1 MPARLCYMGLEM
13 KRAWKRFPQLAAGAA
28 AFLFLIGAAAL
39 LAGRALYGGQVTG
52 RIAVGVVLPEGDRA
66 ARQAASMI
74 SSMESV
80 KSLSDFIYMDEEECR
95 EGLARGELAAGL
107 LVPEDLVSGIM
118 DGTNTPITV
127 LFPRENGL
135 EGRIFEELTQAG
147 AATLGAGQAGIYAGD
162 ELLISLGMA
171 ESVAQLEKDLNQI
184 YLSRSLP
191 RLDYFGQVRVNAA
204 GDVDTMTFYGI
215 SMAVFFLLLCP
226 VPVSGFLEPL
236 KQEMGRKLYLAGI
249 GPGTVAA
256 ARILGLASLLA
267 VPALVLAAGAG
278 AAGYVSWEASSAGLL
293 ALVCLAAASV
303 PVFLYQAAGGFF
315 GGVILLFGVVS
326 VLHFMAGGFLPLVFL
341 PRVFSELAAFNPCYI
356 LMEGLKMAVT
366 ARFDVL
372 AAVRLAVLAAVCFAG
387 TAVLEEVRRK

>member
-1 MPARLCYMGLEM
+1 
-13 KRAWKRFPQLAAGAA
+13 
-28 AFLFLIGAAAL
+28 
-39 LAGRALYGGQVTG
+39 
-52 RIAVGVVLPEGDRA
+52 
-66 ARQAASMI
+66 MI

-80 KSLSDFIYMDEEECR
+80 KSLCDFIYMDEEECR

-236 KQEMGRKLYLAGI
+236 KQGNGAEALSGGNRAGDRGGSKNP
-249 GPGTVAA
+249 GPGFPACCACSCAGCRSRSGGV
-256 ARILGLASLLA
+256 RFLGSLQRRPP
-267 VPALVLAAGAG
+267 V
-278 AAGYVSWEASSAGLL
+278 
-293 ALVCLAAASV
+293 LVCLAAASV

-341 PRVFSELAAFNPCYI
+341 PRVFSELASFNPCYI